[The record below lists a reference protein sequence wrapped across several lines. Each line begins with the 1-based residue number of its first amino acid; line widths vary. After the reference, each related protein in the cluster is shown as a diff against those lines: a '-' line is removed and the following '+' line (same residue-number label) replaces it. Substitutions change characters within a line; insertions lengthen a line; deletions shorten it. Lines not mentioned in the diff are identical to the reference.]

1 MYLSVKVINTQRIT
15 TILQNKN
22 KIIDYVYCPA
32 FTPYYFD
39 SNLTR
44 FAGQLSSD
52 TACQQINT
60 YYGKVSIGTGTF
72 FINSNTIK
80 VRTF

>member
-1 MYLSVKVINTQRIT
+1 MNRKIINNQFNTA
-15 TILQNKN
+15 ILQRKD

-32 FTPYYFD
+32 STSYYFD

-44 FAGQLSSD
+44 FAGKLSSD
-52 TACQQINT
+52 TQCQQTNGN
-60 YYGKVSIGTGTF
+60 YGKVSIGTGVF
-72 FINSNTIK
+72 FVNSNTIK

>member
-1 MYLSVKVINTQRIT
+1 MSRKVINNQMNTA
-15 TILQNKN
+15 ILQRKD

-32 FTPYYFD
+32 FTSYYYD
-39 SNLTR
+39 SNLTK

-52 TACQQINT
+52 TACKQVNT
-60 YYGKVSIGTGTF
+60 NYGKVSIGTGTF
-72 FINSNTIK
+72 FVNSNTIR

>member
-1 MYLSVKVINTQRIT
+1 MKPKVINNQYLTAIQQR
-15 TILQNKN
+15 KD
-22 KIIDYVYCPA
+22 KIIDYIYCPA
-32 FTPYYFD
+32 FTNYYFD

-52 TACQQINT
+52 TECQQVSNK
-60 YYGKVSIGTGTF
+60 YGKVKTGTGIF
-72 FINSNTIK
+72 FVNSNTIK

>member
-1 MYLSVKVINTQRIT
+1 MSRKVINNQFNT
-15 TILQNKN
+15 TKLQNKK

-32 FTPYYFD
+32 HTSYYFD

-44 FAGQLSSD
+44 FAGELSSD
-52 TACQQINT
+52 TACMQVNSN
-60 YYGKVSIGTGTF
+60 YGKVTIGTGTF
-72 FINSNTIK
+72 FINSNTIR

>member
-1 MYLSVKVINTQRIT
+1 MGRKVINNQFNVS
-15 TILQNKN
+15 ILQRKN
-22 KIIDYVYCPA
+22 KVIDYVYCPA
-32 FTPYYFD
+32 FTSYYFD

-52 TACQQINT
+52 TACKQVNNN
-60 YYGKVSIGTGTF
+60 YGKVVIGTGTF
-72 FINSNTIK
+72 FVNSNTIL

>member
-1 MYLSVKVINTQRIT
+1 MSRKTINNQFNTS
-15 TILQNKN
+15 ILQRKN

-32 FTPYYFD
+32 FTSYYLD

-44 FAGQLSSD
+44 FAGKLSSD
-52 TACQQINT
+52 TSCQQVNNN
-60 YYGKVSIGTGTF
+60 YGKITISKGTF
-72 FINSNTIK
+72 FVNSNSIR